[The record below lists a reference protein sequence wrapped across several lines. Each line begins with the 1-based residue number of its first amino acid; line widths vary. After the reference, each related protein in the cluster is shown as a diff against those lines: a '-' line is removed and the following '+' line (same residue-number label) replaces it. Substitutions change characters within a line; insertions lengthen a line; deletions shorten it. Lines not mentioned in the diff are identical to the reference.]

1 MSVKRRAIQAYNLY
15 QHYFPTDRVLAQRI
29 FKATVNTTVAF
40 IFTLI
45 PKVRDH
51 LGGEPAMLPLI
62 SVIVHP
68 GRRVGG
74 TIKGAIYCTTGLLFG
89 LAYSLLGRFLARK
102 CLGDGW
108 HVLTELQQKE
118 MNFTRYRA
126 ALAILAMFETIMLFG
141 HGWMRSVNHLYF
153 GIVFPVFLVVHFTFM
168 APLKTSPGD
177 IANNFSTPFYL
188 GIAMSIFFNL
198 VLFPEFGSTYLGNA
212 AVDAFKEMHKSV
224 KDAVEFFINSPL
236 PNDNSKETVSLTKLL
251 KCKQTVRSKINNC
264 ETVLEECLYEI
275 SYSYLSPVK
284 LNPLLPTMRD
294 ISIYITGLVNACQL
308 EFMLLK
314 ELNLTNIENLKG
326 LVEAIG
332 EDIDNTLKTDM
343 LLLAYA
349 FDVNVNRIGEPSF
362 KNKKKKEL
370 LKDVNPLNNIEQLKV
385 SLDAF
390 KKKVQ
395 EEILDVDIDLLK
407 PDEELFL
414 FSTFLINLKQTV
426 ELIIELTIQVN
437 SIYESRKRREE
448 RSWFLGRSFWMP
460 FFQNYKNFP
469 IFGYGKVTEND
480 GLRGTLNGAGER
492 SEFVRRRPSYEEEEL
507 LNQQAQTNKHT
518 DSNLALPV
526 SELPTI
532 KKTSHFLEWMPVKIH
547 KFMIKSKEHFR
558 FGFQVVVALMLA
570 SFPMFIPKTRA
581 WYISY
586 RGTWIGFVCILCLEP
601 SVGGTFWVFF
611 LRGVGVIIGAA
622 WGYLSYAASIHNR
635 NPYLETVITV
645 FGAVPGFYFLLG
657 SPYVKAAIIQ
667 IISIYVVIL
676 AAMLPRDDPPGILLS
691 FAKRCLA
698 VGYGGGIA
706 LIVQLF
712 FFPVKARDQLNE
724 EISFVCG
731 CISEMELLYAV
742 GLDGEEHK
750 TDLNEMRFKKIK
762 KLSSSAKSALNRATA
777 YKGLTRQEPR
787 LKGEYTGLENIFTE
801 VIFVLQQI
809 VERMDNQSILRRHYG
824 NSIAKGVNPLVY
836 SYRRQLVG
844 STISLFRAIQ
854 EAFINKTP
862 LPQFLPSAR
871 LAHRRLLVKIS
882 KILPRFTGITIPK
895 VEIKKVE
902 NSDSTT
908 TSSDSEDE
916 ITFTPKKI
924 NANKKQLLDRET
936 FLTWNATSAATEEII
951 DYIEELVELT
961 KLLVGVN
968 EFKYGF
974 LSRPIYEDWAAEA
987 ATGFDNFL
995 KGGSSSNLKPVA
1007 TFNEEDEYETVV
1019 NERNTKASS
1028 ARNTLN
1034 NTADSSGI
1042 DSIEAPN
1049 YDIYAMASLSSDAS
1063 SNIASNLDS
1072 DLSMAPPDPVALHEG
1087 DRKPK
1092 QKVINNT
1099 SVNLARI
1106 ASHKAGSK
1114 MEELPKKFRDRSFSI
1129 GTIADQL
1136 PGLSK
1141 KKTLGE
1147 ANAEYFNDSEDTSDE
1162 DLPLVLKRIVSRS
1175 KKKGN

>member
-15 QHYFPTDRVLAQRI
+15 QHYFPTDRILAQRI

-108 HVLTELQQKE
+108 DILTESQQKE
-118 MNFTRYRA
+118 LHFVRYRA
-126 ALAILAMFETIMLFG
+126 ALAILAMFETIMLFV

-168 APLKTSPGD
+168 APLKTSAAD

-198 VLFPEFGSTYLGNA
+198 TLFPEFGSTYLGNA
-212 AVDAFKEMHKSV
+212 AIDAFKEMHKSIRDTV
-224 KDAVEFFINSPL
+224 QFFINSPL
-236 PNDNSKETVSLTKLL
+236 PNDNREEPVSLTKLL
-251 KCKQTVRSKINNC
+251 KCKTTVRAKINNC
-264 ETVLEECLYEI
+264 ETVLEECLYEF

-284 LNPLLPTMRD
+284 LNPLLPIMKD

-314 ELNLTNIENLKG
+314 ELNLENIEKLRE
-326 LVEAIG
+326 LVENIG
-332 EDIDNTLKTDM
+332 VDIDKTLKTDM

-349 FDVNVNRIGEPSF
+349 FDVSTDRIGEPAY
-362 KNKKKKEL
+362 KDKKKKEL
-370 LKDVNPLNNIEQLKV
+370 LNGVNPLNNIEELKQ

-390 KKKVQ
+390 KEKVQ
-395 EEILDVDIDLLK
+395 EEILAVDIDLLK

-414 FSTFLINLKQTV
+414 FSTFLINLKQTI
-426 ELIIELTIQVN
+426 ELIIDLTLQVN
-437 SIYESRKRREE
+437 AVYESRLRREQ
-448 RSWFLGRSFWMP
+448 RKWPFGRSFWIP
-460 FFQNYKNFP
+460 FFQNYKNIP
-469 IFGYGKVTEND
+469 IFNHGKATEND
-480 GLRGTLNGAGER
+480 ALRGTLNGAGER
-492 SEFVRRRPSYEEEEL
+492 SEFVTRRPSYEEQEL
-507 LNQQAQTNKHT
+507 LNQQAQTNRNN
-518 DSNLALPV
+518 DSDLVLPFSRSSTLKQTSHFFAALPV
-526 SELPTI
+526 
-532 KKTSHFLEWMPVKIH
+532 KTHR
-547 KFMIKSKEHFR
+547 FMVRSKEHFR

-611 LRGVGVIIGAA
+611 LRGVGVIVGAA
-622 WGYLSYAASIHNR
+622 WGYLSYAAGIHNS

-724 EISFVCG
+724 EISFICG

-742 GLDGEEHK
+742 GLDGEEHE
-750 TDLNEMRFKKIK
+750 TELNENRFKKIN
-762 KLSSSAKSALNRATA
+762 KLSSSAKSALSRATA

-824 NSIAKGVNPLVY
+824 NSIAKGVNPLVFA
-836 SYRRQLVG
+836 YRRQLVG
-844 STISLFRAIQ
+844 STISLFRATQ

-882 KILPRFTGITIPK
+882 KILPRFTGMVIPK
-895 VEIKKVE
+895 VEVKRAE
-902 NSDSTT
+902 TGDSTT
-908 TSSDSEDE
+908 TSSDSEE
-916 ITFTPKKI
+916 ELTFTANKI
-924 NANKKQLLDRET
+924 NENKKQMLDRET

-951 DYIEELVELT
+951 DYIEELLELT

-987 ATGFDNFL
+987 ATGFDKFL
-995 KGGSSSNLKPVA
+995 NGGSNNNLKPAA
-1007 TFNEEDEYETVV
+1007 TFNEEDEFETVLQ
-1019 NERNTKASS
+1019 EGTTKASS
-1028 ARNTLN
+1028 ARNTTN
-1034 NTADSSGI
+1034 NTAASSRTGPADAPNFDFYAM
-1042 DSIEAPN
+1042 DSI
-1049 YDIYAMASLSSDAS
+1049 S
-1063 SNIASNLDS
+1063 SNITSDLDS
-1072 DLSMAPPDPVALHEG
+1072 EMSGSPAEPIALHEG
-1087 DRKPK
+1087 SKNNK
-1092 QKVINNT
+1092 GEIMTNT
-1099 SVNLARI
+1099 SLNLARI

-1114 MEELPKKFRDRSFSI
+1114 MDQLPKKFRDRSFSI
-1129 GTIADQL
+1129 GTVADQL

-1147 ANAEYFNDSEDTSDE
+1147 ANADYYNDSTDTSDE
-1162 DLPLVLKRIVSRS
+1162 DLPLVLKRIVSRG